1 MSPGGAEKSPP
12 RRWKT
17 ELMDPILIALAGLL
31 AMLILIAAH
40 APIGAAMGI
49 AGVVTFAAFAG
60 WGPGL
65 ATLGAETVSALTSV
79 DFAIIPLFLLM
90 GAFSVVSGMSK
101 DLSDVTRAFLG
112 HRRGGLAIA
121 TIGVSALFGA
131 VCGSAIASAATM
143 TRVCLPDML
152 TNGYRPGFA
161 AGVIAASAT
170 LGIIIPPSLV
180 LVVYAI
186 LTEHDVLTLF
196 AAAVIPGIIATLFQV
211 GAAAAFA
218 SVKPEAAPKAAR
230 QGWPVRIEAARR
242 AWAVIVIGLIVTI
255 GIYSGVF
262 TISEAAAIGVVGAF
276 SLCILRRRAT
286 AAALAEAAGDVAQS
300 AGAIYVI
307 VIGAFSMSY
316 FLAVS
321 GLPQAFVTTIDAL
334 SLPPFAVIVAFYVM
348 YLLLGAMF
356 EPLAVL
362 VVTLPFVLPAVLAL
376 GYDPIWWG
384 VMLTMVSGIG
394 MVTPPIGMNVFVTH
408 GVAREI
414 PLTEI
419 YRGVMPFFIADI
431 ARLLVLTL
439 FPALVTWLPTRL
451 GMM

>member
-1 MSPGGAEKSPP
+1 
-12 RRWKT
+12 
-17 ELMDPILIALAGLL
+17 MDPILIAVAGLL

-49 AGVVTFAAFAG
+49 AAVITFAAFAG

-65 ATLGAETVSALTSV
+65 ASLGAEAVSALTSV

-90 GAFSVVSGMSK
+90 GAFSVASGLSS
-101 DLSDVTRAFLG
+101 DLSGLTRAFLG
-112 HRRGGLAIA
+112 HRRGGLAMA

-152 TNGYRPGFA
+152 AHGYRPGFA

-180 LVVYAI
+180 LVIYAI
-186 LTEHDVLTLF
+186 LTELDVLTLF
-196 AAAVIPGIIATLFQV
+196 AAAVIPGIVATLFQIC
-211 GAAAAFA
+211 AAAVFA
-218 SVKPEAAPKAAR
+218 RAYPHAAPRAAR
-230 QGWPVRIEAARR
+230 QNWAERMKALGR
-242 AWAVIVIGLIVTI
+242 AWAVIALGLVVTV
-255 GIYSGVF
+255 GIYSGMF
-262 TISEAAAIGVVGAF
+262 TIAEAAAIGVVGALL
-276 SLCILRRRAT
+276 LCFLRRKAGVAVLVD
-286 AAALAEAAGDVAQS
+286 AARDVAQS
-300 AGAIYVI
+300 AGSIYII

-321 GLPQAFVTTIDAL
+321 GLPQSFVAAVNAL
-334 SLPPFAVIVAFYVM
+334 SLPPLAVIIAFYAMFLV
-348 YLLLGAMF
+348 LGALF

-376 GYDPIWWG
+376 GYDPVWWG

-408 GVAREI
+408 GVARDI
-414 PLTEI
+414 PLADI
-419 YRGVMPFFIADI
+419 YRGVTPFFIADV
-431 ARLLVLTL
+431 ARLLLLTL
-439 FPALVTWLPTRL
+439 FPALTTWLPTLL

>member
-1 MSPGGAEKSPP
+1 
-12 RRWKT
+12 
-17 ELMDPILIALAGLL
+17 MDPILIALAGLL

-49 AGVVTFAAFAG
+49 AAVVTFAAFAG

-65 ATLGAETVSALTSV
+65 AVLGAETVSALTSV
-79 DFAIIPLFLLM
+79 EFAIIPLFLLM
-90 GAFSVVSGMSK
+90 GALSVVSGMSN
-101 DLSDVTRAFLG
+101 DLSVMTRAFLG

-143 TRVCLPDML
+143 TRVCLPDMVA
-152 TNGYRPGFA
+152 NGYRPGFA
-161 AGVIAASAT
+161 AGVIASSAT
-170 LGIIIPPSLV
+170 LGVIIPPSLV

-186 LTEHDVLTLF
+186 LTELDVLTLF
-196 AAAVIPGIIATLFQV
+196 AAAVVPGIIAALFQMC
-211 GAAAAFA
+211 AAAVFA
-218 SVKPEAAPKAAR
+218 RINPNAAPKAAR
-230 QGWPVRIEAARR
+230 QGWSIRMKAVRN
-242 AWAVIVIGLIVTI
+242 AWAVIVLGLVVTV

-276 SLCILRRRAT
+276 LLCIARRRA
-286 AAALAEAAGDVAQS
+286 ARPQLLDAAGEVAQS
-300 AGAIYVI
+300 AGSIYII

-321 GLPQAFVTTIDAL
+321 GLPLAFVATIDAL
-334 SLPPFAVIVAFYVM
+334 SLPPIAVILAFYAM

-394 MVTPPIGMNVFVTH
+394 LVTPPIGMNVFVTH
-408 GVAREI
+408 GVAKEI
-414 PLTEI
+414 PLAEI
-419 YRGVMPFFIADI
+419 YRGVTPFFIADLT
-431 ARLLVLTL
+431 RLLLLTL
-439 FPALVTWLPTRL
+439 APALATWLPRQL